1 MLHDGGKV
9 IAGLAIFVILVAF
22 PVIYNAGNAGD
33 LPNPE
38 KPAKELNVTVC
49 VEDTQFMR
57 TSHMQLLSDWRDQV
71 LRDGDRKPIV
81 VAGKEYDKSLQNTCM
96 KCHTSKKK
104 FCDECH
110 NYASVAPYCWDCHI
124 QPKEEE
130 TL

>member
-1 MLHDGGKV
+1 MYDGGKV

-22 PVIYNAGNAGD
+22 PVFYNAGNAGI

-49 VEDTQFMR
+49 VENTQFMR
-57 TSHMQLLSDWRDQV
+57 TSHMRLLSDWRDQV

-81 VAGKEYDKSLQNTCM
+81 VAGQEYDKSLQNTCM
-96 KCHTSKKK
+96 KCHANKKK

-110 NYASVAPYCWDCHI
+110 VYTSVTPYCWDCHI
-124 QPKEEE
+124 QPKEE